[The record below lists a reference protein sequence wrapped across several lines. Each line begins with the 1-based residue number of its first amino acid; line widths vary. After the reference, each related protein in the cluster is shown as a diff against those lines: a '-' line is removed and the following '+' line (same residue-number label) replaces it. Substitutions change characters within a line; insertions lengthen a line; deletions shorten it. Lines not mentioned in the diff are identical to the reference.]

1 MNNLLF
7 LFFLEQ
13 SKSTASERHLLIYMI
28 CVLIIICS
36 LTILFFI
43 VFQKRKNK
51 ILVDKFK
58 QQQAFE
64 EEISRTQVEIQEQT
78 LKNIGQELHDNVGQI
93 LSVANMN
100 MSILST
106 QVTGDIKESFLE
118 TKNTV
123 KQGLSELRSLS
134 KSLNSDVIINRG
146 FQKSIENEM
155 QRLNKLGLLSAELII
170 EGDSNNFTDSKDGI
184 ILFRIIQEFISNTVK
199 YAKASSIKITLN
211 YLPKS
216 LNILATDN
224 GDGFDIASAEKGS
237 GLINMKSRAEL
248 INTSFDLK
256 SSINSGTI
264 LELVYPYKTED

>member
-13 SKSTASERHLLIYMI
+13 SKSTASERHLLVYMI

-58 QQQAFE
+58 QQQ
-64 EEISRTQVEIQEQT
+64 V
-78 LKNIGQELHDNVGQI
+78 

-211 YLPKS
+211 
-216 LNILATDN
+216 
-224 GDGFDIASAEKGS
+224 
-237 GLINMKSRAEL
+237 RAEL

-264 LELVYPYKTED
+264 LRSV